1 MPTDAHRFYLE
12 IMTLICLMQDH
23 KILALVED
31 ILTQWNRKHAVEAQE
46 HIYIYFANT

>member
-12 IMTLICLMQDH
+12 IITLIFLMQDH

-31 ILTQWNRKHAVEAQE
+31 MTQWNRKHAVEAQE